1 MATSSPIPVGEQVGP
16 VTVGSVEQTD
26 RVWICLDD
34 PCDLIMGEL
43 ETVQDSLVRLDSS
56 EVAVGFLGAAIFS
69 EDGALY
75 RAEVQKVLAS
85 EKEVEVRYVDY
96 GNTEKVQRDSL
107 FKLPPNLEEAARPKL
122 AGSV

>member
-1 MATSSPIPVGEQVGP
+1 MATSSPIPLGEQVGP

-26 RVWICLDD
+26 RVWICLDE
-34 PCDLIMGEL
+34 PCNKLMDLM
-43 ETVQDSLVRLDSS
+43 ETAQDSLVRLDSS

-75 RAEVQKVLAS
+75 RAEVQEVLPS

-96 GNTEKVQRDSL
+96 GNTEKVQIEILSNGDIRFYCL
-107 FKLPPNLEEAARPKL
+107 ILHF
-122 AGSV
+122 VF